1 MGETGGK
8 NVLTF
13 VLFRRPFDPS
23 IQMYSART
31 LPLWSNFMYL
41 ANCDDGSV
49 YLHSA
54 MREGRKLQL
63 RKRRTHIC
71 GIGDDSRLADTSLR
85 DS

>member
-1 MGETGGK
+1 MGETGAK

-31 LPLWSNFMYL
+31 LPFWSNFMYL
-41 ANCDDGSV
+41 ANCEDGSV

-54 MREGRKLQL
+54 RGAQAAVAQEEDSHL
-63 RKRRTHIC
+63 RHWRR
-71 GIGDDSRLADTSLR
+71 
-85 DS
+85 